1 MSFVDNLSRVI
12 VGGSEPMVA
21 LKKSVIDV
29 AEHNIPVLITGP
41 SGSGKEVVAQ
51 ALAELSGRSGRLISV
66 NCASIP
72 HSLLEAELF
81 GYEKGAFTGAVKS
94 HKGKFEQAHNGTL
107 FLDEIG
113 DMPLDLQSKLL
124 RALETKCFTPVG
136 SSREVAVDFR
146 LVCATHK
153 NLYRQVVLKNF
164 RSDLFFRISAFPIR
178 VPALKDR
185 SEDIEKLSHHL
196 AQQLTSIHVE
206 TTDFEIET
214 EALWLL
220 KTFSWPGNV
229 RQLRNVLECLIIR
242 SAGKKITAPEV
253 HQVLR
258 EQNRQN
264 MHDGDD
270 GLQKAEVFLE
280 DKLNSPVDTINDYRA
295 FFVSNGKLMIAEHL
309 KSVEREVVTAAL
321 VAAEDDI
328 DIAAR
333 MLHLSVAEL
342 VEKKQDLGIRTKPS

>member
-12 VGGSEPMVA
+12 VGKSQPMVE

-136 SSREVAVDFR
+136 SSREIAVDFR

-153 NLYRQVVLKNF
+153 NLYKQVVLKNF

-185 SEDIEKLSHHL
+185 SEDIEKLAYHL
-196 AQQLTSIHVE
+196 AQQLTSLNIE
-206 TTDFEIET
+206 NSKFEIET

-242 SAGKKITAPEV
+242 SAGKKITASEV
-253 HQVLR
+253 QQVLR

-264 MHDGDD
+264 MHESDD
-270 GLQKAEVFLE
+270 NDHKAEIGKE
-280 DKLNSPVDTINDYRA
+280 GQLNSPVDTINDYRA

-309 KSVEREVVTAAL
+309 KSVEREVVSAAL
-321 VAAEDDI
+321 VAAEDDT
-328 DIAAR
+328 DIAAK
-333 MLHLSVAEL
+333 MLHLTVSEL
-342 VEKKQDLGIRTKPS
+342 VEKRKDLGI

>member
-12 VGGSEPMVA
+12 VGKSQPMVE

-136 SSREVAVDFR
+136 SSREIAVDFR

-153 NLYRQVVLKNF
+153 NLYKQVVLKNF

-185 SEDIEKLSHHL
+185 SEDIEKLAYHL
-196 AQQLTSIHVE
+196 AQQLTSLNIE
-206 TTDFEIET
+206 NSKFEIET

-242 SAGKKITAPEV
+242 SAGKKITASEV
-253 HQVLR
+253 QQVLR

-264 MHDGDD
+264 MHESDD
-270 GLQKAEVFLE
+270 NDHRAEIGKE
-280 DKLNSPVDTINDYRA
+280 GQLNSPVDTINDYRA

-309 KSVEREVVTAAL
+309 KSVEREVVSAAL
-321 VAAEDDI
+321 VAAEDDT
-328 DIAAR
+328 DIAAK
-333 MLHLSVAEL
+333 MLHLSVSEL
-342 VEKKQDLGIRTKPS
+342 VEKRKDLGI

>member
-12 VGGSEPMVA
+12 VGTSQPMVA

-72 HSLLEAELF
+72 RSLLEAELF

-136 SSREVAVDFR
+136 SSKEIAVDFR

-153 NLYRQVVLKNF
+153 NLYKQVVLKNF

-185 SEDIEKLSHHL
+185 SEDIEKLAHHL
-196 AQQLTSIHVE
+196 AQQLTSVHIGNAN
-206 TTDFEIET
+206 FQIET

-220 KTFSWPGNV
+220 KTFAWPGNV

-242 SAGKKITAPEV
+242 STGEKITAAEV
-253 HQVLR
+253 QQVLR
-258 EQNRQN
+258 EQNRQ
-264 MHDGDD
+264 HSDD
-270 GLQKAEVFLE
+270 PVQKADNLS
-280 DKLNSPVDTINDYRA
+280 DDQSSSPVDTINDYRA

-321 VAAEDDI
+321 VAAENDI
-328 DIAAR
+328 DIAAK

-342 VEKKQDLGIRTKPS
+342 VEKKLDLGIKAKPF

>member
-12 VGGSEPMVA
+12 VGTSQPMVA

-72 HSLLEAELF
+72 RSLLEAELF

-136 SSREVAVDFR
+136 SSKEIAVDFR

-153 NLYRQVVLKNF
+153 NLYKQVVLKNF

-185 SEDIEKLSHHL
+185 SEDIEKLAHHL
-196 AQQLTSIHVE
+196 AQQLTSVHIGNAN
-206 TTDFEIET
+206 FQIET

-220 KTFSWPGNV
+220 KTFAWPGNV

-242 SAGKKITAPEV
+242 STGEKITAAEV
-253 HQVLR
+253 QQVLR
-258 EQNRQN
+258 EQNRQ
-264 MHDGDD
+264 HSDD
-270 GLQKAEVFLE
+270 PVQKADNLS
-280 DKLNSPVDTINDYRA
+280 DDQSSSPVDTINDYRA

-321 VAAEDDI
+321 VAAENDI

-333 MLHLSVAEL
+333 MLHLSVLEL
-342 VEKKQDLGIRTKPS
+342 VEKKQDLGI